1 MREIKFR
8 AWDKDDL
15 SMHNVENLGIM
26 GNTSIYGRKS
36 NGSIERRWVHSDKL
50 DIMQYIGKPDKNGK
64 DIYEKDIVRQ
74 FADCDERGN
83 DLYFM
88 YLVHW
93 NNEEMRFEGIEIT
106 NKGIVDYSETYCG
119 SDLED
124 LEVIGNMYENPEL
137 IRGVKMNGERYIAT
151 ANRIASDYYGLIEG
165 NQYIVEQRG
174 DGNNWVHDLHGD
186 YITASRTDAF
196 DDYQSLKRE

>member
-50 DIMQYIGKPDKNGK
+50 EIMQYIGKTDKNGN

-74 FADCDERGN
+74 FADCNEFGD

-88 YLVHW
+88 
-93 NNEEMRFEGIEIT
+93 
-106 NKGIVDYSETYCG
+106 
-119 SDLED
+119 
-124 LEVIGNMYENPEL
+124 
-137 IRGVKMNGERYIAT
+137 
-151 ANRIASDYYGLIEG
+151 
-165 NQYIVEQRG
+165 
-174 DGNNWVHDLHGD
+174 
-186 YITASRTDAF
+186 
-196 DDYQSLKRE
+196 